1 MRGRQVTIVK
11 VDLGARGY
19 EVLVEDGL
27 LDRAGELLAPFARDG
42 RLVVVS
48 DETVWAAQ
56 GGRLTRGLAP
66 VEAAPLLVPPGEA
79 SKSWPELA
87 DLVDRLS
94 AAGVERGDHVVAFGG
109 GMIGDLAGFAAAI
122 FKRGCGLVQA
132 PTSLLAQVD
141 ASVGGKTGIN
151 IAAGKN
157 LVGAFHQPALVL
169 VDPLCL
175 DTLPPRHLRAGYA
188 EIVKYALIADTVFF
202 GWLETHGAAVIA
214 GEPEPRR
221 RAIAVAVAG
230 KARIVEADERE
241 TKGQRALLNFG
252 HTFGHALE
260 AATGF
265 SDRLLHGE
273 AVALGIAL
281 AFRFAA
287 EHGLCAAAEADR
299 VASHLRAV
307 GLPVSFADAGI
318 DAGGAEIAAH
328 MRHDKKVASGKVRFV
343 LPRGIGQVVLEHGL
357 ALDDVTHFLDR
368 ERAAQASGV
377 VASER

>member
-1 MRGRQVTIVK
+1 MRGRQVTVVK

-19 EVLVEDGL
+19 EVVIEDGL
-27 LDRAGELLAPFARDG
+27 LDCACERLAPFTRDG

-56 GGRLTRGLAP
+56 SGRLARGLAP
-66 VEAAPLLVPPGEA
+66 IEAVPLLMPPGEA
-79 SKSWPELA
+79 SKSWLVLA
-87 DLVDRLS
+87 DLVDCLGS
-94 AAGVERGDHVVAFGG
+94 AGVERGDHVVAFGG

-122 FKRGCGLVQA
+122 FKRGCGLVQV

-141 ASVGGKTGIN
+141 GSVGGKTGIN

-188 EIVKYALIADTVFF
+188 EIVKYALIADADFF
-202 GWLETHGAAVIA
+202 AWLETHGAAVIA

-241 TKGQRALLNFG
+241 TEGQRALLNFG

-260 AATGF
+260 AATGL

-287 EHGLCAAAEADR
+287 ERGLCAAAEAER
-299 VASHLRAV
+299 VASHLREV
-307 GLPVSFADAGI
+307 GLPIAFADAGI
-318 DAGGAEIAAH
+318 DAAGAEIATH
-328 MRHDKKVASGKVRFV
+328 MRHDKKVASGRVRLV
-343 LPRGIGQVVLEHGL
+343 LPRAIGDVFLDDGT
-357 ALDDVTHFLDR
+357 ALDEIAGFLERDRMALSGSVTSTR
-368 ERAAQASGV
+368 
-377 VASER
+377 